1 MAEHGLTPEEILG
14 ACSTIL
20 DDLASDIHGY
30 LPAANP
36 SRLGG
41 IRTRFIARMQHD
53 IDENVAGTKIKH
65 KVTTTEHPAIQ
76 AYKGAIK
83 DWDHITDCDESYSDL
98 PEILDLATEL
108 MAAIQLDPASVHAL
122 TNTRMW
128 LERRISMGRGY
139 IDTMK
144 RDMRFHVFDPV
155 HFFLENNGDADLGYD
170 VPFPRG
176 YEPPPKVTMVGMKVT
191 AGN

>member
-53 IDENVAGTKIKH
+53 IDENV
-65 KVTTTEHPAIQ
+65 
-76 AYKGAIK
+76 
-83 DWDHITDCDESYSDL
+83 ESYSDL